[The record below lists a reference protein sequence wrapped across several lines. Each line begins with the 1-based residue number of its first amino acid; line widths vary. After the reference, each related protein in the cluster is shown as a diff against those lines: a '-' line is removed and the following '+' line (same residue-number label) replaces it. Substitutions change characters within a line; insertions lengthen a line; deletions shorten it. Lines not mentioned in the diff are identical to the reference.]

1 MSILVALSVLGVLNA
16 SIMGHSRTIF
26 AGARNGHAP
35 TVFGMLHV
43 RYLTPW
49 PAIILKVSGSV
60 YFFFHLYSIKLNIE
74 LVYSS

>member
-60 YFFFHLYSIKLNIE
+60 YFSFTCIHRQLENQIK
-74 LVYSS
+74 Y

>member
-60 YFFFHLYSIKLNIE
+60 YFFFQLYS
-74 LVYSS
+74 SSIGKSN